1 MRVVTQ
7 EEGEQVCAALSAGK
21 SLRAACVEVG
31 RIAACDVLE
40 RVKNDP
46 EFGKQYARAR
56 EAGYQL
62 LADEIVEIAD
72 EEVTMIRRSKHQPSS
87 DGEDD
92 GEDDG
97 EVEVV
102 FDATAVQRNRLRVD
116 TRKWMLSKML
126 PKVYGDKLTHAGD
139 PENPL
144 LGRPAQGMT
153 TDELREAIKLLGAK

>member
-40 RVKNDP
+40 RVKTDP

-72 EEVTMIRRSKHQPSS
+72 AEGDQ
-87 DGEDD
+87 
-92 GEDDG
+92 
-97 EVEVV
+97 
-102 FDATAVQRNRLRVD
+102 TAVQRDRLRVD

-126 PKVYGDKLTHAGD
+126 PKVYGEKLELKGD
-139 PENPL
+139 PENPVHMVT
-144 LGRPAQGMT
+144 RRIVDM
-153 TDELREAIKLLGAK
+153 RK